1 MLWPNFPNFPWA
13 RTAFVEPASSIAL
26 KGRKNT
32 QRLRKLDPIPN
43 KWHTA
48 ENHTSAK
55 APPQSSKDAICSQ
68 RKTKPTRSQEIT
80 ILLLLIMT
88 FWKEC
93 GGLAKW
99 TSGLDHEI
107 MLFISTSLAPW
118 LPITRAFQTSRPP
131 PPPEKPSRK
140 QLPASTLKLRWTVP
154 KKNIYLLQQEASRS
168 FAPPSQWE
176 HEETISV
183 SKTYVHQP
191 LPPSKRSFQFP
202 PLASN
207 STASAAESTGAY
219 AKRAGLNRFG
229 LVEWTPLSLQLTV
242 SLLAGLTWEAGTNA
256 LQFSI

>member
-1 MLWPNFPNFPWA
+1 MLWPNFPNFPCA

-26 KGRKNT
+26 KGKT
-32 QRLRKLDPIPN
+32 QRLRKLDPVPN
-43 KWHTA
+43 KWHAA

-55 APPQSSKDAICSQ
+55 APPQSSKDAICLQ
-68 RKTKPTRSQEIT
+68 RKTKPTRSQEVT
-80 ILLLLIMT
+80 ILLIMT

-99 TSGLDHEI
+99 MSGLDHEI

-154 KKNIYLLQQEASRS
+154 KKTSTCCSKQRLAHSLHLHNGNMRKPFRIKNVC
-168 FAPPSQWE
+168 PP
-176 HEETISV
+176 T
-183 SKTYVHQP
+183 
-191 LPPSKRSFQFP
+191 PSTLNVKRSFQFP

-219 AKRAGLNRFG
+219 AKRAGLNHFG

-242 SLLAGLTWEAGTNA
+242 SLLAGLTWEARTNA